1 MQSEAVEM
9 EIGGTLQQRISSC
22 LQVMDIF
29 LRQKD
34 SAIVSSIVV
43 AEKRAGAGG
52 ADNIIDAVA
61 NILGEYIFFCNK
73 YKMFILFVNLG
84 VKDLKSISLQAT
96 LAEVGMD
103 SMTAVEIK
111 QTLEREYEVF
121 LTAQDIKSMTF
132 ARLIEIQAEK
142 DAESQ
147 LGKCNFDWNK
157 NDKTHNIVF

>member
-61 NILGEYIFFCNK
+61 NILGKYIF
-73 YKMFILFVNLG
+73 L
-84 VKDLKSISLQAT
+84 
-96 LAEVGMD
+96 
-103 SMTAVEIK
+103 
-111 QTLEREYEVF
+111 
-121 LTAQDIKSMTF
+121 
-132 ARLIEIQAEK
+132 
-142 DAESQ
+142 
-147 LGKCNFDWNK
+147 
-157 NDKTHNIVF
+157 

>member
-1 MQSEAVEM
+1 
-9 EIGGTLQQRISSC
+9 
-22 LQVMDIF
+22 
-29 LRQKD
+29 
-34 SAIVSSIVV
+34 
-43 AEKRAGAGG
+43 
-52 ADNIIDAVA
+52 
-61 NILGEYIFFCNK
+61 
-73 YKMFILFVNLG
+73 MFIFFVNLG

-142 DAESQ
+142 DAENQS
-147 LGKCNFDWNK
+147 GKCNFLIEIK
-157 NDKTHNIVF
+157 MLKHIIFYFRR